1 MKIMKK
7 TAVSVLIAGILSLLV
22 FPSFAVAEEAGGS
35 VEEAGNTITSLVTV
49 QERLDAIE
57 AQKGESEAYLA
68 ELDSQLND
76 LTEQLTD
83 LQEQYSAK
91 RTELDTV
98 SAQLADAEQDEERQ
112 RENMALRIQ
121 YMYENSTGNGLL
133 NSVFSTDG
141 FQDILTRAANIRE
154 LSEFDRKMLEQYEE
168 VCREIEEKRSKVE
181 KEQAEIKKL
190 EDESVRKRSEIQTI
204 YEETQDDIREMAA
217 SIEEGHEEEARLL
230 ASIQQQESQLAV
242 WFVSAADEVAAA
254 DSAAAGTVSAETA
267 VEAIQ
272 QAVEDVVPEQ
282 AETEAATAA
291 ESTDAAAAPE
301 ESAAPESTVPA
312 TTWEGSV
319 LTRIGGVNQGPSGKE
334 TYYNLNMS
342 GVINIM
348 RNMGNTD
355 QYWVRDDGV
364 KMLGDYVMVAADLET
379 HERGSIVESSL
390 GQAIVVDTGCLE
402 KDQLDI
408 ATCW

>member
-1 MKIMKK
+1 M
-7 TAVSVLIAGILSLLV
+7 LV

-112 RENMALRIQ
+112 RGNMALRIQ

-133 NSVFSTDG
+133 DSVFSTDG

-204 YEETQDDIREMAA
+204 YEETKDDIREMAA

-282 AETEAATAA
+282 AETEAAPAAESTETAPAA